1 MTFLPKSKDNKL
13 TPVKPRLT
21 LIPLALLI
29 MIVLA
34 VPSTA
39 LAQRV

>member
-1 MTFLPKSKDNKL
+1 M
-13 TPVKPRLT
+13 KPRLT